1 MQVSALKEL
10 ASSKTSF
17 VRQLKVLEIKLKMKD
32 FSLKELAFLGSA
44 KTTFAWYDF
53 FKNFAIIWR
62 FFFSLSLHVMV
73 NFIQK

>member
-17 VRQLKVLEIKLKMKD
+17 VQQLKELEIKLKMKD

-44 KTTFAWYDF
+44 KTTFAWYEVLLFLSLFGEF
-53 FKNFAIIWR
+53 FVF
-62 FFFSLSLHVMV
+62 SLHVMA

>member
-53 FKNFAIIWR
+53 FKILPLFGD
-62 FFFSLSLHVMV
+62 FFFLSLFM
-73 NFIQK
+73 